1 MACMCCGGGKRW
13 VEGGGA
19 FLACCPEQSA
29 TTQHVFQY
37 TALMQHSKIESQ
49 EDVTRALHGSISAV
63 ASLSSLSRRRQG
75 RRTFRLRRHPWRIQL
90 RGRRYRYRRCAAHL
104 SCGTVAQEL
113 GGAAQQT
120 PAASKTERPRERRHR
135 RARETLKGKGRGG
148 WLVGKTYE
156 PPFFKRRCHVMAS
169 FCPRH
174 VLDSFVFLLATKR
187 AAQQMDDGLCAEQL
201 STF

>member
-13 VEGGGA
+13 VEGGGRRFSLSAA

-37 TALMQHSKIESQ
+37 TALVHHSKIESQ

-104 SCGTVAQEL
+104 SCAARWPRSWVA
-113 GGAAQQT
+113 
-120 PAASKTERPRERRHR
+120 RHERRQPSAKPNDHASGGIG
-135 RARETLKGKGRGG
+135 ARVK
-148 WLVGKTYE
+148 
-156 PPFFKRRCHVMAS
+156 H
-169 FCPRH
+169 
-174 VLDSFVFLLATKR
+174 
-187 AAQQMDDGLCAEQL
+187 
-201 STF
+201 

>member
-1 MACMCCGGGKRW
+1 MNIGSEGVAVVACMCCGGGKRW
-13 VEGGGA
+13 VEGGGRRFSLCAA

-104 SCGTVAQEL
+104 SCAARWDRSWVA
-113 GGAAQQT
+113 
-120 PAASKTERPRERRHR
+120 RHN
-135 RARETLKGKGRGG
+135 
-148 WLVGKTYE
+148 
-156 PPFFKRRCHVMAS
+156 
-169 FCPRH
+169 
-174 VLDSFVFLLATKR
+174 
-187 AAQQMDDGLCAEQL
+187 
-201 STF
+201 